1 MTHRWGRAPT
11 AQDKIKR
18 GTQGKKEHIHC
29 RDENIMHMTHRMGNP
44 LRLHQIK

>member
-1 MTHRWGRAPT
+1 MTHGWGRVPT
-11 AQDKIKR
+11 AKDKIKR

-29 RDENIMHMTHRMGNP
+29 RDENIMHTTRRMGNP